1 MLAIAKRYKI
11 ALTVHDSVVCCVPED
26 KLKEATEFVESCMKA
41 TSAWAEGLPI
51 TCESDSGK
59 SYGEAAE

>member
-1 MLAIAKRYKI
+1 MLRQVGKSKAEI
-11 ALTVHDSVVCCVPED
+11 LLE
-26 KLKEATEFVESCMKA
+26 LKEATEFVESCMKA